1 MKREKIIKVRLS
13 ETEYD
18 RLIRLQKGAGIS
30 NTSAFVRRRIL
41 NSNSEISSLDK
52 AYIYDSLQAIKERHL
67 NNESTQN
74 DVNSIFDTIKRW

>member
-18 RLIRLQKGAGIS
+18 RLIRLQKEAGIS

-41 NSNSEISSLDK
+41 NSNSAISSLDK